1 MHNAILEET
10 MRIRTREITE
20 ARDQLAEASEWLAIL
35 DKAKSD
41 FLYLISH
48 DLICRLPIMG

>member
-1 MHNAILEET
+1 